1 MTRNTVLSKIVLEK
15 YYTNGLL
22 KHFNVQKNLN
32 LEKGE
37 LDFQYYHIKIF
48 QCTFFNN
55 KNHKGIERIRKV
67 LPIHRKEMH

>member
-1 MTRNTVLSKIVLEK
+1 MTRNTVFAKIVLEK

-22 KHFNVQKNLN
+22 KHFDVQKNLN

-37 LDFQYYHIKIF
+37 LDFQYYHIIIF

-55 KNHKGIERIRKV
+55 KKS
-67 LPIHRKEMH
+67 